1 MSLGDYLRSERERK
15 GMTLRDVENAL
26 KDLEDTVRVS
36 SGHLS
41 LIEQG
46 KVAAPS
52 PKTLNA
58 LARAMGL
65 DYVTLMVEAG
75 YLDRS
80 VLKER
85 PAPAIA
91 FRGAESLDTDQ
102 VRQVEVYI
110 EFLHTRKRREREAE
124 KGK

>member
-1 MSLGDYLRSERERK
+1 MSVGQYLRRERERK
-15 GMTLRDVENAL
+15 GMSLRDVENTL
-26 KDLEDTVRVS
+26 KGLEDTVRVS

-65 DYVTLMVEAG
+65 DYVTLLVEAG
-75 YLDRS
+75 YLDSS

-85 PAPAIA
+85 PAAAVA
-91 FRGAESLDTDQ
+91 FRGAEDLDHDQ
-102 VRQVEVYI
+102 VRQVEDYV
-110 EFLHTRKRREREAE
+110 EFLRSKKHPPSTEQRKR
-124 KGK
+124 